1 MLEKFEMKNW
11 ILVSA
16 AIALA
21 ACSGT
26 DGEADAETRPNTMT
40 MTSET
45 SQAQGL
51 MTQSFAIINT
61 AGVEIGEV
69 TISDQAAGGVMLDL
83 DVTAIPEGAH
93 AIHFHTNGTCDLP
106 DFTSAQGHYN
116 PMDVNHGFES
126 TAPNPHAGDMR
137 NFDAPAS
144 GVVKTQIS
152 NERVSLS
159 DRDGFAPLFD
169 TDNTALIIHAS
180 ADDYVTQPTGAAG
193 GRIACAVIAP

>member
-1 MLEKFEMKNW
+1 MKNW

-16 AIALA
+16 AMALT
-21 ACSGT
+21 ACGGAEGT
-26 DGEADAETRPNTMT
+26 AEGETAPNTMT
-40 MTSET
+40 MPNTS
-45 SQAQGL
+45 SQMQGL
-51 MTQSFAIINT
+51 ITQSFAIINT
-61 AGVEIGEV
+61 AGVEIGQV
-69 TISDQAAGGVMLDL
+69 TITDEAAGGVTLDL
-83 DVTAIPEGAH
+83 DVTAIPQGEH

-106 DFTSAQGHYN
+106 DFTSAGGHYN

-144 GVVKTQIS
+144 GVVRTQIS

-159 DRDGFAPLFD
+159 DRKGLAPLFD
-169 TDNTALIIHAS
+169 ADNTALIIHAS

-193 GRIACAVIAP
+193 GRIACAVITP

>member
-1 MLEKFEMKNW
+1 
-11 ILVSA
+11 
-16 AIALA
+16 
-21 ACSGT
+21 
-26 DGEADAETRPNTMT
+26 
-40 MTSET
+40 
-45 SQAQGL
+45 
-51 MTQSFAIINT
+51 
-61 AGVEIGEV
+61 
-69 TISDQAAGGVMLDL
+69 MLDL

>member
-1 MLEKFEMKNW
+1 MKNW
-11 ILVSA
+11 VLASA
-16 AIALA
+16 AIALV
-21 ACSGT
+21 ACGGT
-26 DGEADAETRPNTMT
+26 ETETGSNIS
-40 MTSET
+40 SET
-45 SQAQGL
+45 LTLQNAPEQTRGL
-51 MTQSFAIINT
+51 MTQKFAIINT

-69 TISDQAAGGVMLDL
+69 TIADQAAGGVMLNL
-83 DVTAIPEGAH
+83 DVTAIPQGLH

-106 DFTSAQGHYN
+106 NFTSAEGHYN

-159 DRDGFAPLFD
+159 DRNGFAPLFD
-169 TDNTALIIHAS
+169 ADNTALIIHAS